1 MCKANAEAALR
12 ASGLDWTILQPSMF
26 AQIVWAAFGSGPPG
40 HVPVP
45 YDVGKLFSLID
56 LRDLAEVGVKVLT
69 EQGHDAATYELAG
82 PAITLAEA
90 VRTAGRARGVELEA
104 RTVDRV
110 DAPVP
115 PPFADRPSASADMR
129 AMWQEYDRHGLRG
142 NSNVLR
148 MLLGREPASFE
159 QAAAVFAARG

>member
-1 MCKANAEAALR
+1 
-12 ASGLDWTILQPSMF
+12 
-26 AQIVWAAFGSGPPG
+26 
-40 HVPVP
+40 
-45 YDVGKLFSLID
+45 
-56 LRDLAEVGVKVLT
+56 
-69 EQGHDAATYELAG
+69 
-82 PAITLAEA
+82 

-104 RTVDRV
+104 RTVDRA

>member
-1 MCKANAEAALR
+1 
-12 ASGLDWTILQPSMF
+12 
-26 AQIVWAAFGSGPPG
+26 V
-40 HVPVP
+40 
-45 YDVGKLFSLID
+45 
-56 LRDLAEVGVKVLT
+56 
-69 EQGHDAATYELAG
+69 
-82 PAITLAEA
+82 A
-90 VRTAGRARGVELEA
+90 VAGRPGGGGRGVEVVGG
-104 RTVDRV
+104 RVDRGA
-110 DAPVP
+110 APVP